1 MHLSLFFSL
10 PPITTSSRA
19 RVAPVRCVVEGKPQ
33 LLPLREFAPT
43 TTMAA
48 PPPLQSPE
56 NRVGHSVFYDCL
68 ASPVKPTETDDELSD
83 IDQECTIF
91 SGVTY
96 LGATRINAP
105 KSEKEILQKVAE
117 MNASSPLGMKVSVS
131 IPTRSEGLVV

>member
-1 MHLSLFFSL
+1 MCICLFFFASPHHNFI
-10 PPITTSSRA
+10 PP
-19 RVAPVRCVVEGKPQ
+19 VPVPAPVRCVVEGKPQ

-48 PPPLQSPE
+48 LQSPE

-68 ASPVKPTETDDELSD
+68 ASPVRPTETDDELSD

>member
-1 MHLSLFFSL
+1 MLDKKL
-10 PPITTSSRA
+10 
-19 RVAPVRCVVEGKPQ
+19 
-33 LLPLREFAPT
+33 
-43 TTMAA
+43 AA
-48 PPPLQSPE
+48 KSP
-56 NRVGHSVFYDCL
+56 C
-68 ASPVKPTETDDELSD
+68 PTETDDDVSD

-117 MNASSPLGMKVSVS
+117 MNGSSSISPLGMKVSVS

>member
-1 MHLSLFFSL
+1 MAGSGG
-10 PPITTSSRA
+10 PPAGDTPN
-19 RVAPVRCVVEGKPQ
+19 V
-33 LLPLREFAPT
+33 
-43 TTMAA
+43 
-48 PPPLQSPE
+48 QSPE
-56 NRVGHSVFYDCL
+56 NRVGQSVFYDCL
-68 ASPVKPTETDDELSD
+68 DASPMVDRKMDKSLGCLASETDEDLSD

-117 MNASSPLGMKVSVS
+117 MNASSSVSPLGMKVSVS